1 MKNFI
6 LISFLFLIWAIPSS
20 AQNNQ
25 NIQKKK
31 PLDFKVDLNLKDSL
45 KQFKIPL
52 LDSMNKSVEIPNAYK
67 GNRQG
72 FMVTPHDVLKE
83 HDDTVIL
90 EKKLSGEGTVKM
102 PGTKKLDEHS
112 MIVKQDSAT
121 VKSPKIKR

>member
-31 PLDFKVDLNLKDSL
+31 PLEFKVDLNPKDSL

-52 LDSMNKSVEIPNAYK
+52 LDSMNKTIEIPNAYK
-67 GNRQG
+67 GNRQELLL
-72 FMVTPHDVLKE
+72 TPNHVGNE
-83 HDDTVIL
+83 QDDSVIL

-102 PGTKKLDEHS
+102 PGTKKLDDRS
-112 MIVKQDSAT
+112 MIVKQDSVS
-121 VKSPKIKR
+121 VKAPIIKK

>member
-31 PLDFKVDLNLKDSL
+31 PLDFKVDLNPKDSL
-45 KQFKIPL
+45 KQFRIPL
-52 LDSMNKSVEIPNAYK
+52 LDSMNKSIEIPNAYK
-67 GNRQG
+67 GKRQG
-72 FMVTPHDVLKE
+72 LLVAPNNVLKE

-90 EKKLSGEGTVKM
+90 EKKLSGAGSVKM

-112 MIVKQDSAT
+112 MIAKQDTAT
-121 VKSPKIKR
+121 VKSPIIKR